1 MISIGYD
8 LFGPELDKSS
18 IDLAL
23 STGMKIATELRG
35 NFEFGS
41 SPAVNVVFHVPGSIS
56 SPDWEW
62 LRDAKFSRRDQLL
75 MVQVAVPEEVV
86 ESSHPE
92 KFIIDSLYGANAVA
106 FEFYRQKGID
116 YPLADAEQLVE
127 EIEKRLTAS
136 RQSMNTTA

>member
-1 MISIGYD
+1 MISIGAIYG
-8 LFGPELDKSS
+8 GPELDDS
-18 IDLAL
+18 IIEHAINLAQK
-23 STGMKIATELRG
+23 TAIKIRKD
-35 NFEFGS
+35 FKIGS